1 MGTGNTGIYVI
12 PDAALIGLLL
22 YYHLTLKADMTAAKL
37 HLSTARLPD
46 SGHPFLHA
54 APRPCSSSITPTV
67 SGPAEANET
76 GRCDWLGAAS
86 ARSQEINPTYSG
98 RSLRRAACA
107 RLGATHRDG
116 VTNRDGARNAS
127 ASEQDLERPPSG
139 NLERKRISLYA
150 NVVAISNLLCTWLY
164 LESNYSEAP
173 WADASLCIGL
183 TMGCKTVGECDSL
196 IRS

>member
-86 ARSQEINPTYSG
+86 ARAALPRKLILLIPAVLCGGQRALDLVQLIVTASRIGTARETRPRQSRIWSGPLQETW
-98 RSLRRAACA
+98 R
-107 RLGATHRDG
+107 
-116 VTNRDGARNAS
+116 
-127 ASEQDLERPPSG
+127 EKE
-139 NLERKRISLYA
+139 SLYMRM
-150 NVVAISNLLCTWLY
+150 S
-164 LESNYSEAP
+164 
-173 WADASLCIGL
+173 
-183 TMGCKTVGECDSL
+183 
-196 IRS
+196 